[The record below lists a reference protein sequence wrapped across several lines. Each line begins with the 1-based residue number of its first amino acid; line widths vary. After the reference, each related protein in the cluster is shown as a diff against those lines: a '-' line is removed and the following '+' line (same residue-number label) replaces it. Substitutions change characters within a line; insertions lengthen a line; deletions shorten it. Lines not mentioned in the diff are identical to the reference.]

1 MFSALTEELKNLLL
15 KIAVVIIFV
24 LSLLG
29 FGTYKYIQYKEEEI
43 KEKCNEELTAQ
54 RKAYDEEVQKINKV
68 NAESLEKQKAIMDEY
83 KKQLDSIQLDYEQ
96 KVKELVDLRAAKI
109 RELTKDV
116 KKDPEAVLDNLAH
129 KFGFEVVKVE
139 DE

>member
-1 MFSALTEELKNLLL
+1 MTNWLKNNWS
-15 KIAVVIIFV
+15 
-24 LSLLG
+24 SLLV
-29 FGTYKYIQYKEEEI
+29 FILILSVSLWAKHQFDQSNLEDTQQKYL
-43 KEKCNEELTAQ
+43 EELTAQ
-54 RKAYDEEVQKINKV
+54 KKSHDEEVQKINKV

-96 KVKELVDLRAAKI
+96 KVKELVDLRATKI
-109 RELTKDV
+109 KELTKDV

-129 KFGFEVVKVE
+129 KFGFEVVKIE